1 LPHTGPPES
10 ADELEASVRLD
21 EVLGSVPGLDVDA
34 SAVED
39 PSSSVSEDPVVAFV
53 AVAVALV
60 SVTTPL
66 VDGWR
71 TCPSAHADV
80 TTTRARA

>member
-1 LPHTGPPES
+1 LPQTGPPES
-10 ADELEASVRLD
+10 ADELEVSVTLD
-21 EVLGSVPGLDVDA
+21 EVLGSGPGLDGDA
-34 SAVED
+34 SAVDD

-53 AVAVALV
+53 AVGVALV
-60 SVTTPL
+60 PVTTPP